1 MKNTIAIIVIKI
13 DRKLKILFPKYSFF
27 VNQRIVIFFDII

>member
-13 DRKLKILFPKYSFF
+13 DRKLKIFFPKYSFLS
-27 VNQRIVIFFDII
+27 VSAL

>member
-13 DRKLKILFPKYSFF
+13 DRKLKILFPKYSFLS
-27 VNQRIVIFFDII
+27 ISAL